1 MIQINLIHDQ
11 KIAKVA
17 APRASGAGFKFA
29 LPRLP
34 FNVGMVAAALL
45 FIVVIVASI
54 VAYTWQQTDVKITN
68 GKIKR
73 DSLKID
79 SLRIL
84 NIKVQELKKNKE
96 EVEAKLNE
104 VNLINQGRFYTA
116 RLLEVANRC
125 LPSYLWLTLLSE
137 DEGKVT
143 MEGSTFSNLIVVELM
158 DNLKASRCFSN
169 IELAQ
174 TSKADIEGREMVK
187 FSLNGKYNP
196 EVSTP
201 SPSPALTPDPSQPT
215 KVTLNWTRVNQAT
228 NYIVNVSASDS
239 FGVLIASQRLDDT
252 TSFTVNSGLEAGKK
266 YFWRVQAYN
275 SYISASSDWSNPMP
289 LFIGG
294 GKGNK

>member
-17 APRASGAGFKFA
+17 APRSSGGGFKFA

-54 VAYTWQQTDVKITN
+54 IAYGWQQTDFKITN
-68 GKIKR
+68 KKIKT

-79 SLRIL
+79 SLRVL
-84 NIKVQELKKNKE
+84 NAKVQELKRTKD
-96 EVEAKLNE
+96 EVENKLNE
-104 VNLINQGRFYTA
+104 VNLINQGRFYEA
-116 RLLEVANRC
+116 RLLEVVNRC
-125 LPSYLWLTLLSE
+125 LPEYLWLTLLSE
-137 DEGKVT
+137 EAGKVT
-143 MEGSTFSNLIVVELM
+143 IEGSTFSNLIVVELM
-158 DNLKASRCFSN
+158 DNLKSSRCFSG
-169 IELAQ
+169 IELVQ

-187 FSLNGKYNP
+187 FNLTSSYNP
-196 EVSTP
+196 VVPKPSTSSAVSH
-201 SPSPALTPDPSQPT
+201 DPSQPA
-215 KVTLNWTRVNQAT
+215 KLTLGWNRVSLAT
-228 NYIVNVSASDS
+228 NYIIHVSASDS
-239 FGVLIASQRLDDT
+239 FNNLIVNQHLGDT
-252 TSFTVNSGLEAGKK
+252 TSFIINSGLEEGKK

-275 SYISASSDWSNPMP
+275 SYISAESDWSNPMP

>member
-11 KIAKVA
+11 KITKVA
-17 APRASGAGFKFA
+17 APRISGAGFKFA

-54 VAYTWQQTDVKITN
+54 IAYGWQQTDVRITN

-79 SLRIL
+79 SLKIL
-84 NIKVQELKKNKE
+84 NSKVQELKNNKDQ
-96 EVEAKLNE
+96 VQAKLNE

-116 RLLEVANRC
+116 RLLEVVDRC
-125 LPSYLWLTLLSE
+125 LPDYLWLTLLSE
-137 DEGKVT
+137 DEGKVIL
-143 MEGSTFSNLIVVELM
+143 EGSTFSNLIVVELM
-158 DNLKASRCFSN
+158 DNLKSSRCFSG
-169 IELAQ
+169 IELTQ

-187 FSLNGKYNP
+187 FSLTGNYNP
-196 EVSTP
+196 EVSQ
-201 SPSPALTPDPSQPT
+201 PSPAYSLLQDPRQPT
-215 KVTLNWTRVNQAT
+215 KLTLGWSRVSQAT
-228 NYIVNVSASDS
+228 NYIINVSASDS
-239 FGVLIASQRLDDT
+239 FNNLIANQRLGDT
-252 TSFTVNSGLEAGKK
+252 TSFTVNSGLEDGKK

-275 SYISASSDWSNPMP
+275 SYISAGSDWSNPMP

>member
-1 MIQINLIHDQ
+1 MIQINLIHSQ

-17 APRASGAGFKFA
+17 APRSSGAGFKFA

-45 FIVVIVASI
+45 FVVVIVVSI
-54 VAYTWQQTDVKITN
+54 VAYTWQQTDLKLTN

-79 SLRIL
+79 SLKVI
-84 NIKVQELKKNKE
+84 NAKVQELKRNKE

-104 VNLINQGRFYTA
+104 VSLINQGRFYEA
-116 RLLEVANRC
+116 RLLEVVNRC
-125 LPSYLWLTLLSE
+125 LPDYLWLTLLSE
-137 DEGKVT
+137 DQGKVT
-143 MEGSTFSNLIVVELM
+143 MGGSTFSNLIVVELM
-158 DNLKASRCFSN
+158 DNMKSSRCFSS

-174 TSKADIEGREMVK
+174 TSRADIEGREMVK
-187 FSLNGKYNP
+187 FSLTANYNP
-196 EVSTP
+196 EIPRP
-201 SPSPALTPDPSQPT
+201 SPSSAMSQDPRQPAKQ
-215 KVTLNWTRVNQAT
+215 TLSWSRISQAT
-228 NYIVNVSASDS
+228 NYIIHVATSDS
-239 FGVLIASQRLDDT
+239 FNNLIADQRLGDT
-252 TSFTVNSGLEAGKK
+252 TSFTVNSGLEEGKK

-275 SYISASSDWSNPMP
+275 SYISAGSDWSNPMP

>member
-17 APRASGAGFKFA
+17 ASRPSGAGFKFA

-68 GKIKR
+68 KKIKT

-79 SLRIL
+79 SLRVL
-84 NIKVQELKKNKE
+84 NIKVQELKRAKD

-104 VNLINQGRFYTA
+104 VNLINQGRFYAA
-116 RLLEVANRC
+116 RLLEVVNRC
-125 LPSYLWLTLLSE
+125 LPDYLWLTLLSE
-137 DEGKVT
+137 DGGKVT
-143 MEGSTFSNLIVVELM
+143 LEGSTFSNLIVVELM
-158 DNLKASRCFSN
+158 DNLKSSRCFSG
-169 IELAQ
+169 IELTQ

-187 FSLNGKYNP
+187 FSLTGNYNP
-196 EVSTP
+196 EVPKP
-201 SPSPALTPDPSQPT
+201 SPSYAMPQDPKQPAKLTLGWS
-215 KVTLNWTRVNQAT
+215 RVSQAT
-228 NYIVNVSASDS
+228 NYIIHVSASDS
-239 FGVLIASQRLDDT
+239 FNNLIANQHLGDT
-252 TSFTVNSGLEAGKK
+252 TSFTVNSGLEEGKK

-275 SYISASSDWSNPMP
+275 GYISAGSDWSNPMP